1 MKRKKYTS
9 CDLLHNSVDVVYFN
23 NFLTNRVT
31 ND

>member
-9 CDLLHNSVDVVYFN
+9 CDLLHNSVDVVCFN
-23 NFLTNRVT
+23 NLTNDMI